1 MPGLAG
7 SVDMD
12 FRYSTEQDDF
22 RASLSGF
29 LRDAAPLARVRQTG
43 GHDAQVWQRLCAEM
57 ELPGL
62 HVPVEYGGVGATLV
76 ETAIAFGELG
86 RALTPVPLA
95 ATTFAIEAILRTG
108 DEEQWTRLLKGLLRG
123 EQIGALAVAGPRDCD
138 PSEAPVHA
146 HRDGGSTVLSGVC
159 GPVLHG
165 LIADLFIVPAVD
177 GGEVILHVVAAD
189 DPGVNIVS
197 LPSFDL
203 TRPVARLELTQAP
216 AEALTAGSVDDIERT
231 LDVARVLLAA
241 EMLGGAEACL
251 AMTVEYACSRM
262 QFGRPIGSF
271 QAVKHICAEMMIEI
285 DATRAAVMYAAMS
298 VSDNHELQI
307 AGPLA
312 NAQAA
317 DTFALC
323 TGSAIQAHGGI
334 AFTWEHDAHL
344 FFRRATSTRALFGG
358 SRHHRRL
365 LADRAGL

>member
-1 MPGLAG
+1 
-7 SVDMD
+7 MD

-29 LRDAAPLARVRQTG
+29 LRDVAPLAHVRDAA
-43 GHDAQVWQRLCAEM
+43 GHDPKVWQRLCNEM
-57 ELPGL
+57 ELAGM
-62 HVPVEYGGVGATLV
+62 HVPAEYGGAGATLV

-95 ATTFAIEAILRTG
+95 GTTFAIEAVLRTG
-108 DEEQWTRLLKGLLRG
+108 DEEQRTRLLKGLLRG

-146 HRDGGSTVLSGVC
+146 HRDGGRTVLTGVC

-165 LIADLFIVPAVD
+165 HTADLFIVPAVAD
-177 GGEVILHVVAAD
+177 GEVMLHVVAAD
-189 DPGVNIVS
+189 DPGVTVVS
-197 LPSFDL
+197 LPSFDI

-216 AEALTAGSVDDIERT
+216 AETLTAGSGDDIERT

-251 AMTVEYACSRM
+251 AMTVEYACSRR

-298 VSDNHELQI
+298 AADDTALKI
-307 AGPLA
+307 AGPLVK
-312 NAQAA
+312 AQAA
-317 DTFALC
+317 DTYALC
-323 TGSAIQAHGGI
+323 AGSAIQVHGGI
-334 AFTWEHDAHL
+334 AFTWEHDLHL
-344 FFRRATSTRALFGG
+344 YFRRAKTTQALFGG
-358 SRHHRRL
+358 STHHRRL
-365 LADRAGL
+365 LADRAGI